1 MPFNHSDLYTVSAGT
16 ELYKYYNPFV
26 TKFDSQ
32 SFYNFEQD
40 NQPLYDLEERTHYLW
55 EKATGYGTSS
65 LVGMPLVVSGSLDAN
80 NRNVFTNL
88 QDAVDSLPAIIRT
101 PTLIE
106 VAVSGTM
113 GGLRL
118 TNVKIAEG
126 GALEIVNRGF
136 AKIYTGQDAEGGGP
150 VGRLRGAKA
159 AQKTRILRDNYGVF
173 GTLSSID
180 LSATIQETRVMSVQ
194 TNVSSLF
201 FGDAA
206 GDYNITFL
214 QYANLTTGNR
224 RRNDKLTVSYMN
236 PEAAAVHT
244 FTSSINAFK
253 LTPYE
258 NSIAGGISE
267 TGGVKD
273 NTINKYDVSAKR
285 GDNGLILRRNQPTN
299 LFYTA
304 AASQQDEVGGLTYVN
319 SLSSIHIENCEGPM
333 YIRGF
338 LVDGASGAD
347 ALWQSAPGSISG
359 VESGIKVVNS
369 TTVLENCAAMR
380 AKKHGAE
387 FVNSDVT
394 LSRGFF
400 AYRNYQV
407 LSPGLTRVPNKNAG
421 LYAVNST
428 VNLAIDTVH
437 ASGNDYL
444 FNIQAQ
450 DTGIRLDNSVLT
462 GGQSR
467 PTISSRGTN
476 IALGYNNVGLEANN
490 SRIDVSGNLD
500 IYQNNAGI
508 SLTNSKL
515 STDRLTVEN
524 NSDIGLLCDRSTVE
538 YNNTLTRKSY
548 ARDVSGLRMEQT
560 LFQGNGTHL
569 HLKGGSMLTYTDV
582 SSLDL
587 PSKFGSLRFNGSHGV
602 VNKSD
607 RRFSLPAI
615 KLSES
620 RADLIHSRIIVSSLE
635 RSAPG
640 LVGAGLLASNN
651 SVVNFLG
658 TASGATIVQGPPS
671 VAQTLRVVGICAE
684 NGSTASFRGPTV
696 VGQFG
701 VACLADNNS
710 TIEVSPHRKED
721 FTVDTSAFN
730 LAAPENHT
738 SVEIHSSFKAC
749 LVANNNSNLVMGDL
763 GNIPTMYSQPYSDL
777 ATDSIASYVSAGSMQ
792 FYPNP
797 TNTAYTANGGK
808 DNLASLALDG
818 EASHDQMKATVY
830 TVKSPHTAA
839 GADALG
845 AHINYF
851 IADPWALDASADVL
865 SNHVTGGGICVG
877 VYGNSTAKV
886 NNVHFPCG
894 YVNADG
900 SFFDASSSAGRCNQ
914 LKIWNIG
921 DTSKLY
927 ASHLAVSGMDPSGR
941 QDYYGPRSTHFS
953 TANEE
958 ANGSVSGDSGFVSYS
973 GLPSTPHV
981 SSLSICDF
989 YGLGVHVSGGKG
1001 NEGAGGVLGGPEL
1014 DPTVSSFQAA
1024 FCGAANVF
1032 GAATHLNAGPFRL
1045 FFPVNSA
1052 ARFLGYASSVA
1063 GGVAVGAGNPVA
1075 FSENDN
1081 KPHQHM
1087 AQGYGLSG
1095 PAGVDPSKYNVSA
1108 LMHQLV
1114 QPSYQQ
1120 YPQVG
1125 DFVGLQASGFY
1136 YASAFM
1142 DNTNGVNIYL
1152 DESAADVFSNAKNAA
1167 LPPFAGRPGPLV
1179 TIYRSTTDHG
1189 GEGDNAASVIGH
1201 GIGLRSTN
1209 IFDIRRKL

>member
-16 ELYKYYNPFV
+16 ELFKYYNPFV

-40 NQPLYDLEERTHYLW
+40 NEPLYDLEERTHYLW
-55 EKATGYGTSS
+55 EKATGYGTSAI
-65 LVGMPLVVSGSLDAN
+65 VGMPLVVSGSLDAN

-88 QDAVDSLPAIIRT
+88 QEAVDSLPSIIRT

-106 VAVSGTM
+106 VAVSGM
-113 GGLRL
+113 IGGLKL
-118 TNVKIAEG
+118 SNIKFAEA

-136 AKIYTGQDAEGGGP
+136 AKIYTGQDEEGGGR
-150 VGRLRGAKA
+150 VGRNKA
-159 AQKTRILRDNYGVF
+159 SKVAQINRIMRDQYGVF
-173 GTLSSID
+173 GSLSSLD
-180 LSATIQETRVMSVQ
+180 LSTTIQETRVMSVQ

-214 QYANLTTGNR
+214 QYANLTTGSR

-236 PEAAAVHT
+236 PDAAETHT
-244 FTSSINAFK
+244 FTSSINTFK

-258 NSIAGGISE
+258 NSIAGGASQ
-267 TGGVKD
+267 TGGAKD
-273 NTINKYDVSAKR
+273 NSINSHDVSAVA
-285 GDNGLILRRNQPTN
+285 GTTGLGLRRNQPQN
-299 LFYTA
+299 KFDSA
-304 AASQQDEVGGLTYVN
+304 AAAQQNEVGGLTYVN

-347 ALWQSAPGSISG
+347 ALWVGNASFSG
-359 VESGIKVVNS
+359 VDSGIKVVNS
-369 TTVLENCAAMR
+369 TTILENCAAMR

-387 FVNSDVT
+387 FINSDVT

-400 AYRNYQV
+400 AYRNYQL
-407 LSPGLTRVPNKNAG
+407 LSPGTSRVPNKNAG

-428 VNLAIDTVH
+428 VNLAIDKMH

-450 DTGIRLDNSVLT
+450 DTGMRLDNSVLI
-462 GGQSR
+462 GGQSS
-467 PTISSRGTN
+467 PTTTSRDAT

-490 SRIDVSGNLD
+490 SRVDVSGNFD
-500 IYQNNAGI
+500 IYQNNTGV

-524 NSDIGLLCDRSTVE
+524 NTDIGLLCERSTVE
-538 YNNTLTRKSY
+538 YNNTLTRKTFG
-548 ARDVSGLRMEQT
+548 RDVSGLRMEQS
-560 LFQGNGTHL
+560 LFQGNGIHL
-569 HLKGGSMLTYTDV
+569 DLRSASRLTYKDV
-582 SSLDL
+582 SSTNL
-587 PSKFGSLRFNGSHGV
+587 PSKFGALRFNGSHGV
-602 VNKSD
+602 QNKTD
-607 RRFSLPAI
+607 EKFSLPAV

-620 RADLIHSRIIVSSLE
+620 RADLIHSRIIVSSIE
-635 RSAPG
+635 RSAPA
-640 LVGAGLLASNN
+640 LKGAGVFAANN

-658 TASGATIVQGPPS
+658 TASGASIVQGPPA

-701 VACLADNNS
+701 VSILADNNS
-710 TIEVSPHRKED
+710 TIEFCPHRKED
-721 FTVDTSAFN
+721 FVIDTSAFS
-730 LAAPENHT
+730 LDKPENHT
-738 SVEIHSSFKAC
+738 SVELHSSFKAC
-749 LVANNNSNLVMGDL
+749 LVANNNSNLVMEDL
-763 GNIPTMYSQPYSDL
+763 GNIPTLYTQPNSDL
-777 ATDSIASYVSAGSMQ
+777 ATDSIASYVSAGSIQ

-797 TNTAYTANGGK
+797 TNTAYTAKGGK
-808 DNLASLALDG
+808 DDLASLKLDG
-818 EASHDQMKATVY
+818 TVAHDQMKPKVY
-830 TVKSPHTAA
+830 AVKSPPTGA
-839 GADALG
+839 GANAVG
-845 AHINYF
+845 AHVNYF
-851 IADPWALDASADVL
+851 IADPWELDASANVL
-865 SNHVTGGGICVG
+865 RNHVTGGGICVG
-877 VYGNSTAKV
+877 IYGNSTAKI

-894 YVNADG
+894 YINADG
-900 SFFDASSSAGRCNQ
+900 TYFDSSASPAGCNQ
-914 LKIWNIG
+914 LRIWSIG

-941 QDYYGPRSTHFS
+941 QDYFGPRSTFFS
-953 TANEE
+953 TPDEG

-1032 GAATHLNAGPFRL
+1032 GATTHLNAGPFRL

-1063 GGVAVGAGNPVA
+1063 GGAAVGAGNPIA
-1075 FSENDN
+1075 FHEHDN
-1081 KPHQHM
+1081 KPHQHL
-1087 AQGYGLSG
+1087 AQGYSLSG
-1095 PAGVDPSKYNVSA
+1095 PAGVDPGKYYASG

-1120 YPQVG
+1120 YPEVG
-1125 DFVGLQASGFY
+1125 SFVGLQASGFY
-1136 YASAFM
+1136 HASALVEG
-1142 DNTNGVNIYL
+1142 TNGVNVYL
-1152 DESAADVFSNAKNAA
+1152 DESAANVFANAKNAA

-1179 TIYRSTTDHG
+1179 TIYRSTTDQG
-1189 GEGDNAASVIGH
+1189 GEGDNGGSIVGG